1 MSGKIDVNNMMLMQ
15 LGPLEAP
22 QCHVCKFT
30 PSGEYLVRLLYLE
43 HISSWCS

>member
-1 MSGKIDVNNMMLMQ
+1 MMPLQ

-30 PSGEYLVRLLYLE
+30 PSGEYLVRLLHTL
-43 HISSWCS
+43 SWCSYTCSHTGFLY